1 MRIIG
6 RNFAKFKIDPATL
19 ADHLEW
25 TLFAGKDRETQNLL
39 TIDHS
44 LDRSA
49 TLSFSQES
57 VYIDETADVIRVVL
71 RRHRGDFP
79 KFPLWESQRMKLG
92 FTAIEPLFETSA
104 LIGRHRGYTFA
115 GI

>member
-1 MRIIG
+1 MARGKSPLPILQSLPVAHRR
-6 RNFAKFKIDPATL
+6 RNFAKIKIDPATL

-57 VYIDETADVIRVVL
+57 VHIDETADVIRVVL
-71 RRHRGDFP
+71 RPAPARLPKVPVVGRSADEAALHRY
-79 KFPLWESQRMKLG
+79 R
-92 FTAIEPLFETSA
+92 AIV
-104 LIGRHRGYTFA
+104 
-115 GI
+115 